1 MSEDKQEKF
10 QDRNFLA
17 MGSDRLWEKPV
28 CMGARPVFVYEDF
41 GPQMVGWLHGT
52 GCCHNGRFSPI
63 KEPAIP
69 FHPQPI
75 RQIPAISR
83 SEGWDGG
90 VCLEDH
96 LRYES
101 LLANTDLRP
110 PRLDRDR
117 RTWSIVEENRP
128 RNSIS
133 PTSIDVPDLEWE
145 EAVRYI
151 GNELFN

>member
-1 MSEDKQEKF
+1 MSEDEEEKF

-17 MGSDRLWEKPV
+17 MGSNRIRKEPPR
-28 CMGARPVFVYEDF
+28 MGTRPLFVYE
-41 GPQMVGWLHGT
+41 GGRPQMVGWLHGADD
-52 GCCHNGRFSPI
+52 CHYGRFSPV
-63 KEPAIP
+63 KKFAIP
-69 FHPQPI
+69 FHPEPI
-75 RQIPAISR
+75 RPIPAVSR

-117 RTWSIVEENRP
+117 RTWSTSPEDRS

-133 PTSIDVPDLEWE
+133 PTSVDVPDLEWE